1 MNKLCHILVSFGIA
15 KIRLV
20 LYRNYYAFG
29 PQKKLSFSDSENH
42 RHSAPQ
48 SLPTTHRRIV
58 NLLLS
63 PCNKSSSTLLLDSI
77 VYSVTANCLTGHT
90 VSTDKS
96 YQVPGLT
103 APGLLAILL
112 GLCEPALAPLRG
124 VIRISTGTLNL
135 AQRMKISQYEY
146 TMKPELIST

>member
-1 MNKLCHILVSFGIA
+1 MSYSGIVWHRQDPSCAISKLLRFWTAEEIIIFGLW
-15 KIRLV
+15 KSSSLSTT
-20 LYRNYYAFG
+20 
-29 PQKKLSFSDSENH
+29 KLADYTSKNCE
-42 RHSAPQ
+42 
-48 SLPTTHRRIV
+48 
-58 NLLLS
+58 LLLS